1 MKQDQDDTAEETG
14 ATVPAGPA
22 RSVAPSGARS
32 GWRGWTRPGRRGGN
46 GRAFRALGA
55 CRRAVVALEFVFV
68 AGPFLVLLFGFIAT
82 SAVLHTWST
91 MQNYAQYAARMMS
104 TGQIKNLTTGP
115 ITVSNSTA
123 TTSCASALT
132 NAQVEYYACT
142 GLPSWVS
149 FTVTA
154 TQNCAVPSVTV
165 SISANASTAAIADM
179 FAIFTGKTLVAK
191 SVMMKEGVC
200 P

>member
-1 MKQDQDDTAEETG
+1 MKQNQDDTAEETR
-14 ATVPAGPA
+14 ATVPEGP
-22 RSVAPSGARS
+22 APSGAPT
-32 GWRGWTRPGRRGGN
+32 GWRSWTRPRRRGGDA
-46 GRAFRALGA
+46 RAFRGLGA

-115 ITVSNSTA
+115 ITVANSTA
-123 TTSCASALT
+123 TTSCGSALT